1 MKAKQEG
8 MQYLGRGVDIF
19 TTEYDL
25 TPDKDLVITLSEDMV
40 SEQPLRKTC
49 IILTEGSNFAEF
61 THKLA
66 IEVGLKGSYKAFTG
80 SIKTK
85 FSSSAIESINTK
97 FIRLRNIINAT
108 RLFIDRA
115 ILQAKLTD
123 SFTKA
128 VEKAEGKNWAMTVLE
143 EFGTH
148 VVVKVDI
155 GGSADYICH
164 SKETLSLDDEEF
176 FTSAQ
181 AMYKSLGGKI
191 EGTTDLTEEEKKK
204 VHNVVGETSLEVY
217 GGGTS
222 ESQALQRQQ
231 PDAWEKWADS
241 VDNSPALLGYPKD
254 GLLPIWELV
263 QDEAK
268 REALELAYKKK
279 AAQQLKVEIFS
290 NSCPASNRPNPQ
302 VKVPDKYKLLSG
314 GAKVTWNGKGMLLT
328 ASFPESN
335 NTWRALA
342 KDHEASD
349 SGELTV
355 YAMALYDPDGLWEVK
370 HFQATSAPEA
380 HPHAEVNV
388 ESGFVMVGGG
398 AEVHWNGEGNMLTA
412 SYPILETR
420 DSKTSNTWKAQSK
433 DHLESSP
440 ATITVYA
447 LGLRSKIGDYIKIN
461 QNCENTTSPQLSHP
475 SETAAPGSE
484 FVMVG
489 GGAEVHWHDPGNML
503 TASYP
508 NDSNDWTAQSKDHLK
523 SSPATITAYAVG
535 IQVSVD

>member
-19 TTEYDL
+19 TMEYDL
-25 TPDKDLVITLSEDMV
+25 EPDKDLVITLSEDMV

-66 IEVGLKGSYKAFTG
+66 VEVGLKGSYKAFTG
-80 SIKTK
+80 SINTK
-85 FSSSAIESINTK
+85 FSSSATESINTK
-97 FIRLRNIINAT
+97 FIRLRNIVNAT

-115 ILQAKLTD
+115 ILQARLTD

-128 VEKAEGKNWAMTVLE
+128 VEKAEGKDWAMTVLE

-164 SKETLSLDDEEF
+164 SKATLSLTDEQF
-176 FTSAQ
+176 RASAQ
-181 AMYKSLGGKI
+181 AMYKSLGGSI
-191 EGTTDLTEEEKKK
+191 EGNMKLTEEEKKS
-204 VHNVVGETSLEVY
+204 VNNVVGETSLEVY

-222 ESQALQRQQ
+222 ESQALRRQQ
-231 PDAWEKWADS
+231 PDAWEKWAAS
-241 VDNSPALLGYPKD
+241 VDNSPALIGYPED
-254 GLLPIWELV
+254 GLIPIWELV
-263 QDEAK
+263 QDQAK
-268 REALELAYKKK
+268 REALKLAYKKK

-290 NSCPASNRPNPQ
+290 KFCPASYRPEAQ
-302 VKVPDKYKLLSG
+302 ITVPKNYKLLSG
-314 GAKVTWNGKGMLLT
+314 GAKVTSNGPGMLLT
-328 ASFPESN
+328 ASFPESD
-335 NTWRALA
+335 NTWRPLA
-342 KDHEASD
+342 KDHRQSD

-355 YAMALYDPDGLWEVK
+355 YAMALYDPDDLWEVK

-380 HPHAEVNV
+380 HPHAEKTVD
-388 ESGFVMVGGG
+388 SGFVMVGGG
-398 AEVHWNGEGNMLTA
+398 AEVRWNGQGNMLTA
-412 SYPILETR
+412 SYPILEAP
-420 DSKTSNTWKAQSK
+420 DSRTFNTWKAQSK
-433 DHLESSP
+433 DHLTSDP

-447 LGLRSKIGDYIKIN
+447 LGLHSKIGDYIKIN

-475 SETAAPGSE
+475 SATVVPGSG

-489 GGAEVHWHDPGNML
+489 GGAEVRGHDPGNML

-508 NDSNDWTAQSKDHLK
+508 KDSNQWTAQ
-523 SSPATITAYAVG
+523 
-535 IQVSVD
+535 